1 MQKWCDG
8 ILAKDT
14 VAIGWSTWYLSRVAF
29 EEWIQLFDRL
39 QEGQQPIMVA
49 KLICKAVG
57 GEGIISPVQ
66 VMAYMNASQKRTYQT
81 IEDMSL

>member
-1 MQKWCDG
+1 
-8 ILAKDT
+8 
-14 VAIGWSTWYLSRVAF
+14 
-29 EEWIQLFDRL
+29 LFDRL